1 MELTVLSKNNGYTVH
16 EKSSNKTLYNVKK
29 KTFGQKWNL
38 LDTSKYNL
46 YTLAQMGDEKKP
58 AFAIILNDVTFL
70 TIECKSLFLDPTL
83 VAKSR
88 SMCYNLVSKD
98 RREFDIV
105 FNDKNIGHISTKI
118 SVTGEL
124 QYDIDIENKFFDDY
138 IPLFAVAIDRT
149 FGEMNKQ

>member
-46 YTLAQMGDEKKP
+46 YTLAQMGVEKKP

-83 VAKSR
+83 GAKSM
-88 SMCYNLVSKD
+88 SMSYNVIGKYS
-98 RREFDIV
+98 REY
-105 FNDKNIGHISTKI
+105 NINFKKPEI
-118 SVTGEL
+118 
-124 QYDIDIENKFFDDY
+124 
-138 IPLFAVAIDRT
+138 
-149 FGEMNKQ
+149 